1 MNTLCLCD
9 SSGVAV
15 LTVEY
20 SDSIGLCVQQ
30 KHIRTLGSR
39 FLALCSLVL
48 ISVGLINNN

>member
-30 KHIRTLGSR
+30 KDIRTLGR
-39 FLALCSLVL
+39 FLALCSLVP